1 MAKKKIAGITVE
13 IGGDSTPLGKALKD
27 IDGKAK
33 ATSDELREVNSA
45 LKKAPESVE
54 LWKQKQQL
62 LTQAIETSRERLETL
77 EKTQADIQKRYES
90 GDIGE
95 EAYRAYK
102 REIEN
107 AKGELEGFEKQLEK
121 VNEDMKEA
129 GKQADETGDDFA
141 EAGEKAESSSG
152 GFTVLKGAMADLV
165 AEGIKKATAAMKEYM
180 DSALEY
186 EDSIAKLDTIAQ
198 GVEIEQLSDD
208 ILELSNRTGIAA
220 TDLADAAYNAISAG
234 QDTEDAVGFV
244 EKATGLARA
253 GFAETG
259 DTIDILTTILNA
271 YGLEAD
277 KVAQVSDVLIQTQN
291 LGKTTVAELSSAMG
305 KVIPTANAAGVE
317 LEQLAAGYAVMT
329 ANGVATAETTTYL
342 NSMLNELSKSGTKSS
357 DTLKEKT
364 GKSFQ
369 ELVADGNTLADILAI
384 ISEAAE
390 EQGLA
395 FGDLWGS
402 AEAGKAGLILLGESA
417 ENYNSTLVQMKT
429 AAGATDKALAKLE
442 TDSYKIQKAENQVK
456 NELTKLGGEALKQLM
471 PIAEKWV
478 PKIIDQLPEI
488 LDTGKKMIPVV
499 GALGAAVGAMKIAD
513 QVDKAVPKIKGLEKV
528 FAAASSSAAFL
539 PVTIAAVAGALIVG
553 GMSYVTA
560 TEEAR
565 QAHLEEVFEKATEK
579 TDELTGKIYGN
590 IDAIK
595 AQKDA
600 AAEKIEADE
609 QEIKKIQALRD
620 ELDKLTDKN
629 GVVKAGYE
637 DRVKYITE
645 ELGQAT
651 GIEIEYIDGQIQK
664 YDELKQSLDDVIEKK
679 RAESMASAYESIY
692 QTAIEQN
699 KAAADSLQ
707 DLKDD
712 IEENQKKIIEL
723 YEEAKRRA
731 RAQGYTPEEIA
742 RWGEFSVGNIMKM
755 ENEGR
760 DTWSWVITDE
770 EFELLDA
777 YRRNLMTAKN
787 AQEALHD
794 SFALNQSDIE
804 SYEEAFKAMTEG
816 NYQEAQSYYNRIG
829 NLDLA
834 ALRKS
839 KDNIDEQKRAFSN
852 GVNAA
857 IQRYNNALELG
868 DKNAKQTFTETIT
881 ALTNQGREGG
891 LTVGDLLS
899 TGIVQQLDG
908 IDGFDD
914 SGLQEFAKIAG
925 WNFGDNFGSEAAEA
939 SVQAFLAAEA
949 ISEKVSGTFSRLSS
963 LPFFASGGFLASG
976 QGIVAEAGP
985 ELLEVMNGGVRI
997 TPLTRDARNTPVQ
1010 TTGGGA
1016 GSSTKIFNNTVYATI
1031 KGSYDV
1037 YKLAEDMSTAE
1048 RIMDNAKGV

>member
-1 MAKKKIAGITVE
+1 MPNKKIAGLTVE
-13 IGGDSTPLGKALKD
+13 IGGNTTKLGKALSGVD
-27 IDGKAK
+27 SKAR
-33 ATSDELREVNSA
+33 ATSSELREVNNA

-54 LWKQKQQL
+54 LWNQKQKL
-62 LTQAIETSRERLETL
+62 LTEAIENSREKLAKLE
-77 EKTQADIQKRYES
+77 EVQKDIQRQYDN

-95 EAYRAYK
+95 DAYRAYQ
-102 REIEN
+102 REVEKT
-107 AKGELEGFEKQLEK
+107 KGELEGFEKQLEK
-121 VNEDMKEA
+121 TNEDMKEA

-141 EAGEKAESSSG
+141 EAGEKAEASSG

-234 QDTEDAVGFV
+234 QDTADAVGFV

-253 GFAETG
+253 GFADTG

-357 DTLKEKT
+357 DTLKAKT

-456 NELTKLGGEALKQLM
+456 NELTKLGAEALKQLM

-579 TDELTGKIYGN
+579 TNELTGKIYGN

-600 AAEKIEADE
+600 ATEKIEADE
-609 QEIKKIQALRD
+609 QEIKKIQALRE

-629 GVVKAGYE
+629 GVVKEGYE
-637 DRVKYITE
+637 ERVRYITE

-664 YDELKQSLDDVIEKK
+664 YDELKQSLDDVIDKK

-692 QTAIEQN
+692 QEAIRQN
-699 KAAADSLQ
+699 EEAADSLQ
-707 DLKDD
+707 ALKED
-712 IEENQKKIIEL
+712 ISANQYEIDKL
-723 YEEAKRRA
+723 YRDAKREA
-731 RAQGYTPEEIA
+731 EE
-742 RWGEFSVGNIMKM
+742 RNVSYGEFGEFSYANIMKM
-755 ENEGR
+755 QKENL
-760 DTWSWVITDE
+760 DTWST
-770 EFELLDA
+770 LLNEAQLEKLYA
-777 YRRNLMTAKN
+777 YEQNIRSAQN
-787 AQEALHD
+787 AWDALHD
-794 SFALNQSDIE
+794 SATQNELDIE
-804 SYEEAFKAMTEG
+804 AYEEAFKAMAEG
-816 NYQEAQSYYNRIG
+816 NYKEAQDYYNRIG
-829 NLDLA
+829 NLDLV
-834 ALRKS
+834 ALRKA
-839 KDNIDEQKRAFSN
+839 KGNIDEQKKAFID

-857 IQRYNNALELG
+857 VKKYNNELELG
-868 DKNAKQTFTETIT
+868 LSGSKEKFTKTIAT
-881 ALTNQGREGG
+881 LTEQGRQGG
-891 LTVGDLLS
+891 LTIGDLLS
-899 TGIVQQLDG
+899 TGIVDQLNT

-914 SGLQEFAKIAG
+914 SGLQEFARIAG
-925 WNFGDNFGSEAAEA
+925 WNFGDNFGTEAAEA
-939 SVQAFLAAEA
+939 SAQAFLAAES
-949 ISEKVSGTFSRLSS
+949 ISERVSGTMARLSS

-997 TPLTRDARNTPVQ
+997 TPLTRSAQNTPVQ

-1016 GSSTKIFNNTVYATI
+1016 GSSTKIYNNYVTATI

>member
-1 MAKKKIAGITVE
+1 MANKKIAGLTVE
-13 IGGDSTPLGKALKD
+13 VGGDTTKLGKALSGVD
-27 IDGKAK
+27 SKAR
-33 ATSDELREVNSA
+33 ATSNELREVNNA
-45 LKKAPESVE
+45 LKKAPESIA
-54 LWKQKQQL
+54 LWNQKQKL
-62 LTQAIETSRERLETL
+62 LTEAIENSREKLAKLE
-77 EKTQADIQKRYES
+77 EVQKDIQRQYDN

-95 EAYRAYK
+95 EAYRAYQ
-102 REIEN
+102 REVEKT
-107 AKGELEGFEKQLEK
+107 KGELADFEKQLEK
-121 VNEDMKEA
+121 TNDDMKEA
-129 GKQADETGDDFA
+129 GKQADDTGDSLEDAGDKAEESGGKFPGMAAAAVAAAAVITKAASECYQAWQEVDEGYDTIVTKTGATGAALEDLQGVADNIFKSLPVKMSDVGNAVGEVNTRFQLTGEALEGLSSKFLKYADINGTDVVGSIDNVSGIMKAFGLDAA
-141 EAGEKAESSSG
+141 EAGDLLGVLTDVGQRTGLEVSQLESLLLSNAATFKEMGLDVGAAAEMLGQFEINGVEASQAITGLTKAQQNATKDGKSLNEALAES
-152 GFTVLKGAMADLV
+152 V
-165 AEGIKKATAAMKEYM
+165 ENIKSAATETE
-180 DSALEY
+180 ALQ
-186 EDSIAKLDTIAQ
+186 I
-198 GVEIEQLSDD
+198 
-208 ILELSNRTGIAA
+208 A
-220 TDLADAAYNAISAG
+220 TDLFGKKGAAPLAQAIREGRVNFDDFSKSMQGAGDLVDSTFDAI
-234 QDTEDAVGFV
+234 QDAPD
-244 EKATGLARA
+244 RM
-253 GFAETG
+253 
-259 DTIDILTTILNA
+259 
-271 YGLEAD
+271 
-277 KVAQVSDVLIQTQN
+277 
-291 LGKTTVAELSSAMG
+291 KTTMNSLKLQGAELAE
-305 KVIPTANAAGVE
+305 KFLPKAE
-317 LEQLAAGYAVMT
+317 KLLEQI
-329 ANGVATAETTTYL
+329 ND
-342 NSMLNELSKSGTKSS
+342 N
-357 DTLKEKT
+357 
-364 GKSFQ
+364 
-369 ELVADGNTLADILAI
+369 
-384 ISEAAE
+384 
-390 EQGLA
+390 
-395 FGDLWGS
+395 
-402 AEAGKAGLILLGESA
+402 
-417 ENYNSTLVQMKT
+417 
-429 AAGATDKALAKLE
+429 
-442 TDSYKIQKAENQVK
+442 
-456 NELTKLGGEALKQLM
+456 
-471 PIAEKWV
+471 
-478 PKIIDQLPEI
+478 LPEI
-488 LDTGKKMIPVV
+488 LETGKRLLPVA
-499 GALGAAVGAMKIAD
+499 GALGATIGGFEIAD
-513 QVDKAVPKIKGLEKV
+513 KVEKAIPKIQKLEKDFQAV
-528 FAAASSSAAFL
+528 TSSAAFL

-595 AQKDA
+595 TQKDI
-600 AAEKIEADE
+600 AAEKVEADE

-699 KAAADSLQ
+699 KEAADSLQ

-712 IEENQKKIIEL
+712 ISRNQYEIDKL
-723 YEEAKRRA
+723 YRDAKREA
-731 RAQGYTPEEIA
+731 EERNISYGDF
-742 RWGEFSVGNIMKM
+742 GEFSYANIMKM
-755 ENEGR
+755 QQENL
-760 DTWSWVITDE
+760 DTWST
-770 EFELLDA
+770 LLSETQLEKLYA
-777 YRRNLMTAKN
+777 YEQNIRSAQN

-794 SFALNQSDIE
+794 SFAQNQADIE
-804 SYEEAFKAMTEG
+804 AYEEAFKAMTEG

-839 KDNIDEQKRAFSN
+839 KDNIDEQKRAFSD

-868 DKNAKQTFTETIT
+868 DKNAKKTFTETIT
-881 ALTNQGREGG
+881 AMTNQGREGG

-899 TGIVQQLDG
+899 TGIVDQLNT

-914 SGLQEFAKIAG
+914 SGLQEFARIAG

-939 SVQAFLAAEA
+939 SARAFLAAEA
-949 ISEKVSGTFSRLSS
+949 ISEKVSGAFAS

-1010 TTGGGA
+1010 SSPGGA
-1016 GSSTKIFNNTVYATI
+1016 GGTTKIYNNSVTAVI

-1037 YKLAEDMSTAE
+1037 YRLAEDMSTAE

>member
-1 MAKKKIAGITVE
+1 MAKSKIAGLTVE
-13 IGGDSTPLGKALKD
+13 IGGNTTKLGKALSGVD
-27 IDGKAK
+27 SKAR
-33 ATSDELREVNSA
+33 ATSSELREVNNA

-62 LTQAIETSRERLETL
+62 LTQAIETSREKLAKLE
-77 EKTQADIQKRYES
+77 EVQKDIQRQYDN

-95 EAYRAYK
+95 DAYRAYQ
-102 REIEN
+102 REVEKT
-107 AKGELEGFEKQLEK
+107 KGELEGFEKQLEK
-121 VNEDMKEA
+121 TNEDMKEA
-129 GKQADETGDDFA
+129 GRQADETGDDFA
-141 EAGEKAESSSG
+141 EAGEKAEASSG

-234 QDTEDAVGFV
+234 QDTADAVRFV

-271 YGLEAD
+271 YGLETD

-456 NELTKLGGEALKQLM
+456 NELTKLGAEALKQLM

-528 FAAASSSAAFL
+528 FTAASSSAAFL

-609 QEIKKIQALRD
+609 QEINKIQALRE

-629 GVVKAGYE
+629 GVVKEGYE
-637 DRVKYITE
+637 ERVRYITE

-664 YDELKQSLDDVIEKK
+664 YDELKQSLDDVIDKK

-692 QTAIEQN
+692 QEAIRQN
-699 KAAADSLQ
+699 EEAADSLQ
-707 DLKDD
+707 ALKED
-712 IEENQKKIIEL
+712 ISANQYEIDKL
-723 YEEAKRRA
+723 YRDAKREA
-731 RAQGYTPEEIA
+731 EE
-742 RWGEFSVGNIMKM
+742 RNVSYGDFGEFSYANIMKM
-755 ENEGR
+755 QKENL
-760 DTWSWVITDE
+760 DTWST
-770 EFELLDA
+770 LLNEAQLEKLYA
-777 YRRNLMTAKN
+777 YEQNIRSAQN
-787 AQEALHD
+787 AWDALHD
-794 SFALNQSDIE
+794 SATQNELDIE
-804 SYEEAFKAMTEG
+804 AYEEAFKAMAEG
-816 NYQEAQSYYNRIG
+816 NYKEAQDYYNRIG
-829 NLDLA
+829 NLDLV
-834 ALRKS
+834 ALRKA
-839 KDNIDEQKRAFSN
+839 KGNIDEQKKAFID

-857 IQRYNNALELG
+857 VKKYNNELELG
-868 DKNAKQTFTETIT
+868 LSGSKEKFTKTIAT
-881 ALTNQGREGG
+881 LTEQGRQGG
-891 LTVGDLLS
+891 LTIGDLLS
-899 TGIVQQLDG
+899 TGIVDQLNT

-914 SGLQEFAKIAG
+914 SGLQEFARIAG
-925 WNFGDNFGSEAAEA
+925 WNFGDNFGTEAAEA
-939 SVQAFLAAEA
+939 SAQAFLAAES
-949 ISEKVSGTFSRLSS
+949 ISERVSGTMARLSS
-963 LPFFASGGFLASG
+963 LPFFAGGGFLASG

-1016 GSSTKIFNNTVYATI
+1016 GSSTKIYNNYISATI

>member
-13 IGGDSTPLGKALKD
+13 LGGDSTPLGKALKD

-33 ATSDELREVNSA
+33 ATRDELREVNSA

-77 EKTQADIQKRYES
+77 EKTQDDMQKRYES

-107 AKGELEGFEKQLEK
+107 TKAELEGFEKQLEK
-121 VNEDMKEA
+121 TNEHMKEA
-129 GKQADETGDDFA
+129 GNQADETGDSLEAAGDKAEESGGKFPGMAAAAVAAAAVITKAASECYEAWQEVDEGYDTIVTKTGATGAALEELQGVADNIFTSLPVEMSDVGNAVGEVNTRFQLTGEALEGLASKFLKYADINSTDVVGSVDNVSGIMKAFNLDVA
-141 EAGEKAESSSG
+141 EAGDLLGVLTDVGQRTGLEVSQLESLLLSNAATFKEMGLDVSSAAEMLGQFEINGVDVSQAIAGLTKAQQNATKDGKSLNDALAES
-152 GFTVLKGAMADLV
+152 VDN
-165 AEGIKKATAAMKEYM
+165 IKSAATETE
-180 DSALEY
+180 ALQ
-186 EDSIAKLDTIAQ
+186 I
-198 GVEIEQLSDD
+198 
-208 ILELSNRTGIAA
+208 A
-220 TDLADAAYNAISAG
+220 TDLFGKKGAAPLAQAIREGRVNFDAFSKSMKGAGDLVDSTFDAI
-234 QDTEDAVGFV
+234 QDAPD
-244 EKATGLARA
+244 RM
-253 GFAETG
+253 
-259 DTIDILTTILNA
+259 
-271 YGLEAD
+271 
-277 KVAQVSDVLIQTQN
+277 
-291 LGKTTVAELSSAMG
+291 KTTMNSLKLQGAELAE
-305 KVIPTANAAGVE
+305 KFLPKAE
-317 LEQLAAGYAVMT
+317 KLLEQI
-329 ANGVATAETTTYL
+329 ND
-342 NSMLNELSKSGTKSS
+342 N
-357 DTLKEKT
+357 
-364 GKSFQ
+364 
-369 ELVADGNTLADILAI
+369 
-384 ISEAAE
+384 
-390 EQGLA
+390 
-395 FGDLWGS
+395 
-402 AEAGKAGLILLGESA
+402 
-417 ENYNSTLVQMKT
+417 
-429 AAGATDKALAKLE
+429 
-442 TDSYKIQKAENQVK
+442 
-456 NELTKLGGEALKQLM
+456 
-471 PIAEKWV
+471 
-478 PKIIDQLPEI
+478 LPEI
-488 LDTGKKMIPVV
+488 LDTGKRLLPVV
-499 GALGAAVGAMKIAD
+499 GALAT
-513 QVDKAVPKIKGLEKV
+513 
-528 FAAASSSAAFL
+528 AAAGISTVDRVKKALPAIKSLETAFTAATSSAAFL

-565 QAHLEEVFEKATEK
+565 QAHLEEVFEQATEK

-609 QEIKKIQALRD
+609 QEIKKIQVLRE

-629 GVVKAGYE
+629 GVVKEGYE
-637 DRVKYITE
+637 ERVRYITE

-651 GIEIEYIDGQIQK
+651 GLEIEYIDGQIQK

-692 QTAIEQN
+692 QEAIRQN
-699 KAAADSLQ
+699 EEAADSLQ
-707 DLKDD
+707 ALKED
-712 IEENQKKIIEL
+712 ISANQYEIDKL
-723 YEEAKRRA
+723 YRDAKREA
-731 RAQGYTPEEIA
+731 EE
-742 RWGEFSVGNIMKM
+742 RNVSYGEFGEFSYANIMRMQK
-755 ENEGR
+755 ENL
-760 DTWSWVITDE
+760 DTWSS
-770 EFELLDA
+770 LLNEAQLEKLYA
-777 YRRNLMTAKN
+777 YEQNIRSAQE

-816 NYQEAQSYYNRIG
+816 NYREAQSYYNRIG

-834 ALRKS
+834 ALRKAEN
-839 KDNIDEQKRAFSN
+839 NIDQQKRAFTD

-857 IQRYNNALELG
+857 IKRYNNALELG
-868 DKNAKQTFTETIT
+868 DKNAKKTFTETIT

-891 LTVGDLLS
+891 LTIGDLLS
-899 TGIVQQLDG
+899 TGIVDQLNT

-914 SGLQEFAKIAG
+914 SGLQEFARIAG

-939 SVQAFLAAEA
+939 SAQAFLAAES
-949 ISEKVSGTFSRLSS
+949 ISERVSGTMARLSS
-963 LPFFASGGFLASG
+963 LPFFAYGGFLASG

-1016 GSSTKIFNNTVYATI
+1016 GSSTKIYNNYISATI

>member
-107 AKGELEGFEKQLEK
+107 TKGELEGFEKQLERT
-121 VNEDMKEA
+121 NEHMKEA
-129 GKQADETGDDFA
+129 GKQADETGDSLED
-141 EAGEKAESSSG
+141 AGEKAEESG
-152 GFTVLKGAMADLV
+152 GKFPGMAAAAVAAAAVITKAASECYEAWQEVDEGYDTIVTKTGATGAALEELQGVADNIFTSLPVEMSDVGNSVGEVNTRFQLTGEALEGLSSKFLKYADINSTDVVGSIDNVSGIMKAFGLDVSEAGDLLGVLTDVGQRTGLEVSQLESLLLSNAATFKEMGLDVGAAAEMLGQFEINGVEVSQAIAGLTKAQQSATKDGKSLNDALAESVENIKGA
-165 AEGIKKATAAMKEYM
+165 ATETE
-180 DSALEY
+180 ALQ
-186 EDSIAKLDTIAQ
+186 I
-198 GVEIEQLSDD
+198 
-208 ILELSNRTGIAA
+208 A
-220 TDLADAAYNAISAG
+220 TDLFGKKGAAPLAQAIREGRVNFDDFSKSMQGAGDLVDSTFDAI
-234 QDTEDAVGFV
+234 QDAPD
-244 EKATGLARA
+244 RM
-253 GFAETG
+253 
-259 DTIDILTTILNA
+259 
-271 YGLEAD
+271 
-277 KVAQVSDVLIQTQN
+277 
-291 LGKTTVAELSSAMG
+291 KTTMNSLKLQGAEL
-305 KVIPTANAAGVE
+305 
-317 LEQLAAGYAVMT
+317 
-329 ANGVATAETTTYL
+329 AE
-342 NSMLNELSKSGTKSS
+342 K
-357 DTLKEKT
+357 
-364 GKSFQ
+364 
-369 ELVADGNTLADILAI
+369 
-384 ISEAAE
+384 
-390 EQGLA
+390 
-395 FGDLWGS
+395 
-402 AEAGKAGLILLGESA
+402 LLP
-417 ENYNSTLVQMKT
+417 
-429 AAGATDKALAKLE
+429 
-442 TDSYKIQKAENQVK
+442 KAE
-456 NELTKLGGEALKQLM
+456 KLLKQ
-471 PIAEKWV
+471 IN
-478 PKIIDQLPEI
+478 DNLPEI
-488 LDTGKKMIPVV
+488 LDTGKRLLPVV
-499 GALGAAVGAMKIAD
+499 GGLATAAAGISTVDRVQKALPA
-513 QVDKAVPKIKGLEKV
+513 IKSLEKA
-528 FAAASSSAAFL
+528 FTAATSSAAFL

-600 AAEKIEADE
+600 AAKKIEADE
-609 QEIKKIQALRD
+609 QEIQKIQALRD

-692 QTAIEQN
+692 QEAIRQN
-699 KAAADSLQ
+699 EEAADSLQ

-712 IEENQKKIIEL
+712 ISRNQYEIDKL
-723 YEEAKRRA
+723 YRDAKREA
-731 RAQGYTPEEIA
+731 EE
-742 RWGEFSVGNIMKM
+742 RNVSYGEFGEFSYANIMKM
-755 ENEGR
+755 QQENL
-760 DTWSWVITDE
+760 DTWST
-770 EFELLDA
+770 LLNEAQLEKLYA
-777 YRRNLMTAKN
+777 YEQNIRSAQE

-804 SYEEAFKAMTEG
+804 AYEEAFKAMTEG
-816 NYQEAQSYYNRIG
+816 NYKEAQSYYNRIG

-839 KDNIDEQKRAFSN
+839 KDNIDEQKRAFTD

-868 DKNAKQTFTETIT
+868 DKNAKQTFTETIA
-881 ALTNQGREGG
+881 ALANQGKDGG
-891 LTVGDLLS
+891 LTVGDLLK
-899 TGIVQQLDG
+899 TGIIQKLES

-914 SGLQEFAKIAG
+914 SAMQEFAKIMG
-925 WNFGDNFGSEAAEA
+925 WNFGDNFGTEAREAAA
-939 SVQAFLAAEA
+939 QAFLVTEA

>member
-62 LTQAIETSRERLETL
+62 LTQAIETSREKLETL

-121 VNEDMKEA
+121 TNEHMKEA
-129 GKQADETGDDFA
+129 GKQADETGDSLEDAGDKAEESGGKFPGMA
-141 EAGEKAESSSG
+141 AAAVAAAAVITKAASECYEAWQEVDEGYDTIVTKTGATGAALEELQGVADNIFTSLPVEMSDVGNAVGEVNTRFQLTGEALEGLSSKFLKYADINSTDVVGSIDNVSGIMKAFGLDVSEAGDLLGVLTDVGQRTGLEVSQLESLLLGNAATFKEMGLDVGSAAEMLGQFEINGVEVSQAIAGLTKAQQNATKDGKSLNEALAES
-152 GFTVLKGAMADLV
+152 VENIKGA
-165 AEGIKKATAAMKEYM
+165 ATETE
-180 DSALEY
+180 ALQ
-186 EDSIAKLDTIAQ
+186 I
-198 GVEIEQLSDD
+198 
-208 ILELSNRTGIAA
+208 A
-220 TDLADAAYNAISAG
+220 TDLFGKKGAAPLAQAIREGRVNFEDFSKSMKGAGDLVDSTFDAI
-234 QDTEDAVGFV
+234 QDAPD
-244 EKATGLARA
+244 RM
-253 GFAETG
+253 
-259 DTIDILTTILNA
+259 
-271 YGLEAD
+271 
-277 KVAQVSDVLIQTQN
+277 
-291 LGKTTVAELSSAMG
+291 KTTMNSLKLQGAELAE
-305 KVIPTANAAGVE
+305 KLLPKAE
-317 LEQLAAGYAVMT
+317 KLLEQI
-329 ANGVATAETTTYL
+329 
-342 NSMLNELSKSGTKSS
+342 NE
-357 DTLKEKT
+357 
-364 GKSFQ
+364 
-369 ELVADGNTLADILAI
+369 N
-384 ISEAAE
+384 
-390 EQGLA
+390 
-395 FGDLWGS
+395 
-402 AEAGKAGLILLGESA
+402 
-417 ENYNSTLVQMKT
+417 
-429 AAGATDKALAKLE
+429 
-442 TDSYKIQKAENQVK
+442 
-456 NELTKLGGEALKQLM
+456 
-471 PIAEKWV
+471 
-478 PKIIDQLPEI
+478 LPEI
-488 LDTGKKMIPVV
+488 LDTGKRLLPVV
-499 GALGAAVGAMKIAD
+499 GAVATAAAGIST
-513 QVDKAVPKIKGLEKV
+513 VDRVQKALPAIKSLEKA

-579 TDELTGKIYGN
+579 TNELTGKIYGN

-637 DRVKYITE
+637 DRVKFITE

-651 GIEIEYIDGQIQK
+651 GMEIEYIDGQIKK
-664 YDELKQSLDDVIEKK
+664 YDELKQSLDNVIEKK

-794 SFALNQSDIE
+794 SFAQNQADIE

-839 KDNIDEQKRAFSN
+839 KDNIDEQKRAFTD

-868 DKNAKQTFTETIT
+868 DKNAKQTFTETIA

-899 TGIVQQLDG
+899 TGIVQQLNT

-939 SVQAFLAAEA
+939 SAQAFLAAEA
-949 ISEKVSGTFSRLSS
+949 ISEKVGGVFSRLSS

-1010 TTGGGA
+1010 TSPGGA
-1016 GSSTKIFNNTVYATI
+1016 GGTTKIYNNTVTAVI

>member
-1 MAKKKIAGITVE
+1 MANKKIAGLTVE
-13 IGGDSTPLGKALKD
+13 VGGDTAKLGKALSGVD
-27 IDGKAK
+27 SKAR
-33 ATSDELREVNSA
+33 ATSNELREVNNA
-45 LKKAPESVE
+45 LKKAPESIE
-54 LWKQKQQL
+54 LWNQKQKL
-62 LTQAIETSRERLETL
+62 LTQAIENSREKLAKLE
-77 EKTQADIQKRYES
+77 EVQKDIQRQYDN

-95 EAYRAYK
+95 EAYRAYQ
-102 REIEN
+102 REVEKT
-107 AKGELEGFEKQLEK
+107 KGELADFEKQLEK
-121 VNEDMKEA
+121 TNQDMKEA
-129 GKQADETGDDFA
+129 GKQADDTGDDFA

-220 TDLADAAYNAISAG
+220 TDLADATYNAISAG
-234 QDTEDAVGFV
+234 QDTADAVGFV

-342 NSMLNELSKSGTKSS
+342 NSLLNELSKSGTKSS

-488 LDTGKKMIPVV
+488 LDTAKKLIPVV
-499 GALGAAVGAMKIAD
+499 GALGATVGGLEIAD
-513 QVDKAVPKIKGLEKV
+513 KVEKAAPKIQKLEKV
-528 FAAASSSAAFL
+528 FRAVTSSAAFL

-579 TDELTGKIYGN
+579 TDELTGKIYDN
-590 IDAIK
+590 IGAIK
-595 AQKDA
+595 AQKDT

-699 KAAADSLQ
+699 KLAADSLQ

-712 IEENQKKIIEL
+712 ISRNQYEIDKL
-723 YEEAKRRA
+723 YRDAKREA
-731 RAQGYTPEEIA
+731 EERNISYGDF
-742 RWGEFSVGNIMKM
+742 GEFSYSNIMKM
-755 ENEGR
+755 QQQNL
-760 DTWSWVITDE
+760 DTWSTILSETQLE
-770 EFELLDA
+770 KLYA
-777 YRRNLMTAKN
+777 YEQNIRSAQN

-794 SFALNQSDIE
+794 SFAQNQADIE
-804 SYEEAFKAMTEG
+804 AYEEAFKAMTEG

-839 KDNIDEQKRAFSN
+839 KDNIDEQKRAFSD

-868 DKNAKQTFTETIT
+868 DKNAKKTFTETIA

-899 TGIVQQLDG
+899 TGIVDQLNG

-939 SVQAFLAAEA
+939 SARAFLAAEA
-949 ISEKVSGTFSRLSS
+949 ISEKVSGAFAN

-1016 GSSTKIFNNTVYATI
+1016 GSSTKIYNNTVYATI

-1037 YKLAEDMSTAE
+1037 YRLAEDMSTAE

>member
-1 MAKKKIAGITVE
+1 MAKSKIAGLTVE
-13 IGGDSTPLGKALKD
+13 IGGNTTKLGKALSGVD
-27 IDGKAK
+27 SKAR
-33 ATSDELREVNSA
+33 ATSSELREVNNA

-54 LWKQKQQL
+54 LWNQKQKL
-62 LTQAIETSRERLETL
+62 LTEAIENSREKLAKLE
-77 EKTQADIQKRYES
+77 EVQKDIQRQYDN

-95 EAYRAYK
+95 DAYRAYQ
-102 REIEN
+102 REVEKT
-107 AKGELEGFEKQLEK
+107 KGELEGFEKQLEK
-121 VNEDMKEA
+121 TNEDMKEA

-141 EAGEKAESSSG
+141 EAGEKAEASSG

-234 QDTEDAVGFV
+234 QDTADAVGFV

-402 AEAGKAGLILLGESA
+402 AEAGKAGLIILGESA

-456 NELTKLGGEALKQLM
+456 NELTKLGAEALKQLM

-579 TDELTGKIYGN
+579 TNELTGKIYGN

-600 AAEKIEADE
+600 ATEKIEADE
-609 QEIKKIQALRD
+609 QEIKKIQALRE

-629 GVVKAGYE
+629 GVVKEGYE
-637 DRVKYITE
+637 ERVRYITE

-664 YDELKQSLDDVIEKK
+664 YDELKQSLDDVIDKK

-692 QTAIEQN
+692 QEAIRQN
-699 KAAADSLQ
+699 EEAADSLQ
-707 DLKDD
+707 ALKED
-712 IEENQKKIIEL
+712 ISANQYEIDKL
-723 YEEAKRRA
+723 YRDAKREA
-731 RAQGYTPEEIA
+731 EE
-742 RWGEFSVGNIMKM
+742 RNVSYGEFGEFSYANIMKM
-755 ENEGR
+755 QKENL
-760 DTWSWVITDE
+760 DTWST
-770 EFELLDA
+770 LLNEAQLEKLYA
-777 YRRNLMTAKN
+777 YEQNIRSAQK

-816 NYQEAQSYYNRIG
+816 NYREAQSYYNRIG

-834 ALRKS
+834 ALRKAEN
-839 KDNIDEQKRAFSN
+839 NIDEQKRAFSD

-857 IQRYNNALELG
+857 IKRYNNALELG
-868 DKNAKQTFTETIT
+868 DKNAKKTFTETIT

-891 LTVGDLLS
+891 LTIGDLLS
-899 TGIVQQLDG
+899 TGIVYQLNT

-914 SGLQEFAKIAG
+914 SDLQEFARIAG
-925 WNFGDNFGSEAAEA
+925 WNFGDNFGTEAGEAAA
-939 SVQAFLAAEA
+939 QAFLAAES
-949 ISEKVSGTFSRLSS
+949 ISERVSGTMARLSS

-1010 TTGGGA
+1010 TTSGGA
-1016 GSSTKIFNNTVYATI
+1016 GSSTKIYNNYISATI

>member
-45 LKKAPESVE
+45 LKRAPESVE

-77 EKTQADIQKRYES
+77 EKTQADMQKRYES

-107 AKGELEGFEKQLEK
+107 TKAELEGFEKQLEK
-121 VNEDMKEA
+121 TNEHMKEA
-129 GKQADETGDDFA
+129 GRQADETGDSLEAAGDKAEESGGKFPGMA
-141 EAGEKAESSSG
+141 AAAVAAAAVITKAASECYEAWQEVDEGYDTIVTKTGATGAALEELQGVADNIFTSLPVEMSDVGNAVGEVNTRFQLTGEALEGLSSKFLKYADINSTDVVGSIDNVSGIMKAFGLDVSEAGDLLGVLTDVGQRTGLEVSQLESLLLSNAATFKEMGLDVASAAEMLGQFEINGVEVSQAIAGLTKAQQNATKDGKSLNDALAES
-152 GFTVLKGAMADLV
+152 V
-165 AEGIKKATAAMKEYM
+165 ENIKSAATETE
-180 DSALEY
+180 ALQ
-186 EDSIAKLDTIAQ
+186 I
-198 GVEIEQLSDD
+198 
-208 ILELSNRTGIAA
+208 A
-220 TDLADAAYNAISAG
+220 TDLFGKKGAAPLAQAIREGRVNFDAFSKSMKGAGDLVDSTFDAI
-234 QDTEDAVGFV
+234 QDAPD
-244 EKATGLARA
+244 RM
-253 GFAETG
+253 
-259 DTIDILTTILNA
+259 
-271 YGLEAD
+271 
-277 KVAQVSDVLIQTQN
+277 
-291 LGKTTVAELSSAMG
+291 KTTMNSLKLQGAELAE
-305 KVIPTANAAGVE
+305 KLLPQAE
-317 LEQLAAGYAVMT
+317 KLLEQI
-329 ANGVATAETTTYL
+329 ND
-342 NSMLNELSKSGTKSS
+342 N
-357 DTLKEKT
+357 
-364 GKSFQ
+364 
-369 ELVADGNTLADILAI
+369 
-384 ISEAAE
+384 
-390 EQGLA
+390 
-395 FGDLWGS
+395 
-402 AEAGKAGLILLGESA
+402 
-417 ENYNSTLVQMKT
+417 
-429 AAGATDKALAKLE
+429 
-442 TDSYKIQKAENQVK
+442 
-456 NELTKLGGEALKQLM
+456 
-471 PIAEKWV
+471 
-478 PKIIDQLPEI
+478 LPEI
-488 LDTGKKMIPVV
+488 LDTGKRLLPVV
-499 GALGAAVGAMKIAD
+499 GGLATAAAGISTVDRVKKALPAI
-513 QVDKAVPKIKGLEKV
+513 QSLETA
-528 FAAASSSAAFL
+528 FTAASSSAAFL

-579 TDELTGKIYGN
+579 TNELTGKIYGN

-609 QEIKKIQALRD
+609 QEIKKIQALRE

-629 GVVKAGYE
+629 GVVKEGYE
-637 DRVKYITE
+637 ERVRYITE

-651 GIEIEYIDGQIQK
+651 GLEIEYIDGQIQK
-664 YDELKQSLDDVIEKK
+664 YDELKQSLDDVIDKK

-692 QTAIEQN
+692 QEAIRQN
-699 KAAADSLQ
+699 EEAADSLQ
-707 DLKDD
+707 ALKED
-712 IEENQKKIIEL
+712 ISANQYEIDKL
-723 YEEAKRRA
+723 YRDAKREA
-731 RAQGYTPEEIA
+731 EE
-742 RWGEFSVGNIMKM
+742 RNVSYGEFGEFSYANIMKM
-755 ENEGR
+755 QQENL
-760 DTWSWVITDE
+760 DTWST
-770 EFELLDA
+770 LLNEAQLEKLYA
-777 YRRNLMTAKN
+777 YEQNIRSAQK

-804 SYEEAFKAMTEG
+804 AYEEAFKAMTEG
-816 NYQEAQSYYNRIG
+816 NYREAQSYYNRIG

-834 ALRKS
+834 ALREAEN
-839 KDNIDEQKRAFSN
+839 NIDQQKRAFTD

-857 IQRYNNALELG
+857 IKRYNNALELG
-868 DKNAKQTFTETIT
+868 DKNAKKTFTETIT

-891 LTVGDLLS
+891 LTIGDLLS
-899 TGIVQQLDG
+899 TGIVDQLNT

-914 SGLQEFAKIAG
+914 SGLQEFARIAG
-925 WNFGDNFGSEAAEA
+925 WNFGDNFGTEAAEA
-939 SVQAFLAAEA
+939 SAQAFLAAES
-949 ISEKVSGTFSRLSS
+949 ISERVSGTMARLSG

-1016 GSSTKIFNNTVYATI
+1016 GSSTKIYNNYISATI

>member
-1 MAKKKIAGITVE
+1 MPNKKIAGLTVE
-13 IGGDSTPLGKALKD
+13 VGGDTTKLGKALSGVD
-27 IDGKAK
+27 SKAR
-33 ATSDELREVNSA
+33 ATSSELREVNNA

-54 LWKQKQQL
+54 LWNQKQKL
-62 LTQAIETSRERLETL
+62 LTQAIENSREKLAKLE
-77 EKTQADIQKRYES
+77 EVQKDIQRQYDN

-95 EAYRAYK
+95 DAYRAYQ
-102 REIEN
+102 RELEKT
-107 AKGELEGFEKQLEK
+107 KGELEGFEKQLEK
-121 VNEDMKEA
+121 TNEDMKEA
-129 GKQADETGDDFA
+129 GKQADETGDSLEDAGDKAEESGGKFPGMA
-141 EAGEKAESSSG
+141 AAAVAAAAVITKAASECYEAWQEVDEGYDTIVTKTGATGAALEELQGVADNIFTSLPVEMGDVGNAVGEVNTRFQLTGEALEGLSSKFLKYADINSTDVVGSIDNVSGIMKAFGLDVSEAGDLLGVLTDVGQRTGLEVSQLERLLLSNAATFKEMGLDVGAAAEMLGQFEVNGVEVSQAIAGLTKAQQNATKDGKSLNEALAES
-152 GFTVLKGAMADLV
+152 VENIKGA
-165 AEGIKKATAAMKEYM
+165 ATETE
-180 DSALEY
+180 ALQ
-186 EDSIAKLDTIAQ
+186 I
-198 GVEIEQLSDD
+198 
-208 ILELSNRTGIAA
+208 A
-220 TDLADAAYNAISAG
+220 TDLFGKKGAAPLAQAIREGRVNFEDFSKSMKGAGDLVDSTFDAI
-234 QDTEDAVGFV
+234 QDAPDRMKITMNSLKLQG
-244 EKATGLARA
+244 
-253 GFAETG
+253 
-259 DTIDILTTILNA
+259 
-271 YGLEAD
+271 
-277 KVAQVSDVLIQTQN
+277 
-291 LGKTTVAELSSAMG
+291 AELAE
-305 KVIPTANAAGVE
+305 KLLPQAE
-317 LEQLAAGYAVMT
+317 KLLEQI
-329 ANGVATAETTTYL
+329 NG
-342 NSMLNELSKSGTKSS
+342 N
-357 DTLKEKT
+357 
-364 GKSFQ
+364 
-369 ELVADGNTLADILAI
+369 
-384 ISEAAE
+384 
-390 EQGLA
+390 
-395 FGDLWGS
+395 
-402 AEAGKAGLILLGESA
+402 
-417 ENYNSTLVQMKT
+417 
-429 AAGATDKALAKLE
+429 
-442 TDSYKIQKAENQVK
+442 
-456 NELTKLGGEALKQLM
+456 
-471 PIAEKWV
+471 
-478 PKIIDQLPEI
+478 LPEI
-488 LDTGKKMIPVV
+488 LDTGKRLLPVV
-499 GALGAAVGAMKIAD
+499 GGLATAAAGISTVERVQKALPAIKSLG
-513 QVDKAVPKIKGLEKV
+513 KA

-579 TDELTGKIYGN
+579 TNELTGKIYGN

-637 DRVKYITE
+637 ERVKYITE

-712 IEENQKKIIEL
+712 ISRNQYEIDKL
-723 YEEAKRRA
+723 YRDAKREA
-731 RAQGYTPEEIA
+731 EE
-742 RWGEFSVGNIMKM
+742 RNVSYGEFGEFSYANIMKM
-755 ENEGR
+755 QQENL
-760 DTWSWVITDE
+760 DNWST
-770 EFELLDA
+770 LLNEAQLEKLYA
-777 YRRNLMTAKN
+777 YEQNIRSAQE

-804 SYEEAFKAMTEG
+804 AYEEAFKAMTEG
-816 NYQEAQSYYNRIG
+816 NYKEAQSYYNRIG

-839 KDNIDEQKRAFSN
+839 KDNIDEQKRAFTD

-868 DKNAKQTFTETIT
+868 DKNAKQTFTETIA

-899 TGIVQQLDG
+899 TGIVQQLNT

-939 SVQAFLAAEA
+939 SAQAFLAAEA
-949 ISEKVSGTFSRLSS
+949 ISEKVSGVFSRLSG

>member
-1 MAKKKIAGITVE
+1 MAKSKIAGLTVE
-13 IGGDSTPLGKALKD
+13 IGGNTTKLGKALSGVD
-27 IDGKAK
+27 SKAR
-33 ATSDELREVNSA
+33 ATSSELREVNNA

-54 LWKQKQQL
+54 LWSQKQKL
-62 LTQAIETSRERLETL
+62 LTEAIENSREKLAKLE
-77 EKTQADIQKRYES
+77 EVQKDIQRQYDN

-95 EAYRAYK
+95 DAYRAYQ
-102 REIEN
+102 REVEKT
-107 AKGELEGFEKQLEK
+107 KGELEGFEKQLEK
-121 VNEDMKEA
+121 TNEDMKEA
-129 GKQADETGDDFA
+129 GKQADETGDDFV
-141 EAGEKAESSSG
+141 EAGEKAEASSG

-234 QDTEDAVGFV
+234 QDTADAVGFV

-253 GFAETG
+253 GFADTG

-357 DTLKEKT
+357 DALKEKT

-456 NELTKLGGEALKQLM
+456 NELTKLGAEALKQLM

-579 TDELTGKIYGN
+579 TNELTGKIYGN

-609 QEIKKIQALRD
+609 QEIKKIQALRE

-629 GVVKAGYE
+629 GVVKEGYE
-637 DRVKYITE
+637 ERVRYITE

-664 YDELKQSLDDVIEKK
+664 YDELKQSLDDVIDKK

-692 QTAIEQN
+692 QEAIRQN
-699 KAAADSLQ
+699 EEAADSLQ
-707 DLKDD
+707 ALKED
-712 IEENQKKIIEL
+712 ISANQYEIDKL
-723 YEEAKRRA
+723 YRDAKREA
-731 RAQGYTPEEIA
+731 EE
-742 RWGEFSVGNIMKM
+742 RNVSYGEFGEFSYANIMKM
-755 ENEGR
+755 QKENI
-760 DTWSWVITDE
+760 DTWST
-770 EFELLDA
+770 LLNEAQLEKLYA
-777 YRRNLMTAKN
+777 YEQNIRSAQN
-787 AQEALHD
+787 AWDALHD
-794 SFALNQSDIE
+794 SATQNELDIE
-804 SYEEAFKAMTEG
+804 AYEEAFKAMAEG
-816 NYQEAQSYYNRIG
+816 NYKEAQDYYNRIG
-829 NLDLA
+829 NLDLV
-834 ALRKS
+834 ALRKA
-839 KDNIDEQKRAFSN
+839 KGNIDEQKKAFID

-857 IQRYNNALELG
+857 VKKYNNELDLG
-868 DKNAKQTFTETIT
+868 LSGSKEKFTKAIAT
-881 ALTNQGREGG
+881 LTEQGRQGG
-891 LTVGDLLS
+891 LTIGDLLS
-899 TGIVQQLDG
+899 TGIVDQLNA

-914 SGLQEFAKIAG
+914 SGLQEFARIAG
-925 WNFGDNFGSEAAEA
+925 WNFGDNFGTEAGEAAA
-939 SVQAFLAAEA
+939 QAFLAAES
-949 ISEKVSGTFSRLSS
+949 ISERVSGTMARLSS

-1016 GSSTKIFNNTVYATI
+1016 GSSTKIYNNYISATI

>member
-107 AKGELEGFEKQLEK
+107 TKAELEGFEKQLEK
-121 VNEDMKEA
+121 TNEHMKEA
-129 GKQADETGDDFA
+129 GKQADETGDSLEDAGDKAEESGGKFPGMAAAAVAAAAVITKAASECYQAWQEVDEGYDTIVTKTGATGAALEDLQGVADNIFTSLPVEMSDVGNAVGEVNTRFQLTGDALEGLSSKFLKYADINSTDVVGSIDNISGIMKAFGLDAA
-141 EAGEKAESSSG
+141 EAGDLLGVLTDVGQRTGLEVSQLESLLLSNAATFKEMGLDVGSAAEMLGQFEINGVEVSQAIAGLTKAQQNATKDGKSLSDALAES
-152 GFTVLKGAMADLV
+152 V
-165 AEGIKKATAAMKEYM
+165 ENIKSAATETE
-180 DSALEY
+180 ALQ
-186 EDSIAKLDTIAQ
+186 I
-198 GVEIEQLSDD
+198 
-208 ILELSNRTGIAA
+208 A
-220 TDLADAAYNAISAG
+220 TDLFGKKGAAPLAQAIREGRVNFEDFSKSMKGAGDLVDSTFDAI
-234 QDTEDAVGFV
+234 QDAPD
-244 EKATGLARA
+244 RM
-253 GFAETG
+253 
-259 DTIDILTTILNA
+259 
-271 YGLEAD
+271 
-277 KVAQVSDVLIQTQN
+277 
-291 LGKTTVAELSSAMG
+291 KTTMNSLKLQGAELAE
-305 KVIPTANAAGVE
+305 KLLPKAE
-317 LEQLAAGYAVMT
+317 KLLEQI
-329 ANGVATAETTTYL
+329 
-342 NSMLNELSKSGTKSS
+342 NSN
-357 DTLKEKT
+357 
-364 GKSFQ
+364 
-369 ELVADGNTLADILAI
+369 
-384 ISEAAE
+384 
-390 EQGLA
+390 
-395 FGDLWGS
+395 
-402 AEAGKAGLILLGESA
+402 
-417 ENYNSTLVQMKT
+417 
-429 AAGATDKALAKLE
+429 
-442 TDSYKIQKAENQVK
+442 
-456 NELTKLGGEALKQLM
+456 
-471 PIAEKWV
+471 
-478 PKIIDQLPEI
+478 LPEI
-488 LDTGKKMIPVV
+488 LETGKRLLPVV
-499 GALGAAVGAMKIAD
+499 GALGSAVGAMKIAD
-513 QVDKAVPKIKGLEKV
+513 QVEKAVPKIKGLEKAFTAV
-528 FAAASSSAAFL
+528 TSSAAFL

-565 QAHLEEVFEKATEK
+565 QAHLEEVFEKATAK
-579 TDELTGKIYGN
+579 TDELTGKIYDN

-595 AQKDA
+595 AQKDT

-699 KAAADSLQ
+699 KLAADSLQ

-712 IEENQKKIIEL
+712 ISRNQYEIDKL
-723 YEEAKRRA
+723 YRDAKREA
-731 RAQGYTPEEIA
+731 EERNISYGDF
-742 RWGEFSVGNIMKM
+742 GEFSYSNIMKM
-755 ENEGR
+755 QQQNL
-760 DTWSWVITDE
+760 DTWSTILSETQLE
-770 EFELLDA
+770 KLYA
-777 YRRNLMTAKN
+777 YEQNIRSAQN

-794 SFALNQSDIE
+794 SFAQNQADIE
-804 SYEEAFKAMTEG
+804 AYEEAFKAMTEG

-839 KDNIDEQKRAFSN
+839 KDNIDEQKRAFSD

-868 DKNAKQTFTETIT
+868 DKNAKNTFTETIT
-881 ALTNQGREGG
+881 ALANQGKDGG
-891 LTVGDLLS
+891 LTVGDLLK
-899 TGIVQQLDG
+899 TGIIQQLES

-914 SGLQEFAKIAG
+914 SAMQEFAKIMG
-925 WNFGDNFGSEAAEA
+925 WNFGDNFGTEAREAAA
-939 SVQAFLAAEA
+939 QAFLVTEA
-949 ISEKVSGTFSRLSS
+949 ISEKVSGAFSRLSS
-963 LPFFASGGFLASG
+963 LPFFAGGGFLASG

-1010 TTGGGA
+1010 TAGGGA
-1016 GSSTKIFNNTVYATI
+1016 GSSTKIYNNTVYATI

-1037 YKLAEDMSTAE
+1037 YRLAEDMSTAE

>member
-1 MAKKKIAGITVE
+1 MAKSKIAGLTVE
-13 IGGDSTPLGKALKD
+13 IGGNTTKLGKALSGVD
-27 IDGKAK
+27 SKAR
-33 ATSDELREVNSA
+33 ATSSELREVNNA

-54 LWKQKQQL
+54 LWNQKQKL
-62 LTQAIETSRERLETL
+62 LTQAIENSREKLAKLE
-77 EKTQADIQKRYES
+77 EVQKDIQRQYDN

-95 EAYRAYK
+95 DAYRAYQ
-102 REIEN
+102 REVEKT
-107 AKGELEGFEKQLEK
+107 KGELEGFEKQLEK
-121 VNEDMKEA
+121 TNEDMKEA

-141 EAGEKAESSSG
+141 EAGEKAEASSG

-208 ILELSNRTGIAA
+208 ILDLSNRTGIAA

-234 QDTEDAVGFV
+234 QDTADAVGFV

-442 TDSYKIQKAENQVK
+442 TDNYKIQKAENQVK
-456 NELTKLGGEALKQLM
+456 NELTKLGAEALKQLM

-528 FAAASSSAAFL
+528 FTAASSSAAFL

-579 TDELTGKIYGN
+579 TNELTGKIYGN

-609 QEIKKIQALRD
+609 QEIKKIQALRE

-629 GVVKAGYE
+629 GVVKEGYE
-637 DRVKYITE
+637 ERVRYITE

-651 GIEIEYIDGQIQK
+651 GLEIEYIDGQIQK
-664 YDELKQSLDDVIEKK
+664 YDELKQSLDDVIDKK

-692 QTAIEQN
+692 QEAIRQN
-699 KAAADSLQ
+699 EEAADSLQ
-707 DLKDD
+707 ALK
-712 IEENQKKIIEL
+712 ENISANQYEIDKL
-723 YEEAKRRA
+723 YRDAKREA
-731 RAQGYTPEEIA
+731 EE
-742 RWGEFSVGNIMKM
+742 RNVSYGEFGEFSYANIMKM
-755 ENEGR
+755 QKENL
-760 DTWSWVITDE
+760 DTWST
-770 EFELLDA
+770 LLNEAQLEKLYA
-777 YRRNLMTAKN
+777 YEQNIRSAQN
-787 AQEALHD
+787 AWDALHD
-794 SFALNQSDIE
+794 SATQNELDIE
-804 SYEEAFKAMTEG
+804 AYEEAFKAMAEG
-816 NYQEAQSYYNRIG
+816 NYKEAQDYYNRIG
-829 NLDLA
+829 NLDLV
-834 ALRKS
+834 ALRKA
-839 KDNIDEQKRAFSN
+839 KGNIDEQKKAFID

-857 IQRYNNALELG
+857 VKKYNNELELG
-868 DKNAKQTFTETIT
+868 LSGSKEKFTKTIAT
-881 ALTNQGREGG
+881 LTEQGRQGG
-891 LTVGDLLS
+891 LTIGDLLS
-899 TGIVQQLDG
+899 TGIVDQLNT

-914 SGLQEFAKIAG
+914 SGLQEFARIAG
-925 WNFGDNFGSEAAEA
+925 WNFGDNFGTEAAEA
-939 SVQAFLAAEA
+939 SAQAFLAAES
-949 ISEKVSGTFSRLSS
+949 ISERVSGTMARLSS

-1016 GSSTKIFNNTVYATI
+1016 GSSTKIYNNYISATI